1 MKVGVR
7 SSALSVAVFMFML
20 LGLTMLDP
28 RVRDTLVDLFS
39 PGNAV
44 PLGNRFTDAG
54 LAKWSSVRY
63 ESIENSPKLIFATV
77 GTVLTVFMLRS

>member
-1 MKVGVR
+1 MKVGLR
-7 SSALSVAVFMFML
+7 SSALSVAVFVFML

-28 RVRDTLVDLFS
+28 RVRDTLTDLFS
-39 PGNAV
+39 SASAAPFE
-44 PLGNRFTDAG
+44 NRVTDAA
-54 LAKWSSVRY
+54 LAMWSSVRY